1 MYDDFLCRFD
11 GGVLDF
17 GDLAD
22 GVAIDDVVIELLL
35 IVDKGDDGEKDLG
48 SSPGYGSIT
57 PSSELESSNILRLT
71 TVLLV

>member
-1 MYDDFLCRFD
+1 MYEDFLYRFD

-35 IVDKGDDGEKDLG
+35 IVDKGDDGKKDLG
-48 SSPGYGSIT
+48 SSPGSGSIT
-57 PSSELESSNILRLT
+57 PSSELESSNILLLA
-71 TVLLV
+71 TVFLV